1 MEEDVLEKKS
11 PLTYE
16 DRVIRKIASIAA
28 NNIEGIIAMSGNLLS
43 GITDKIMNSDSREKG
58 IAVEVG
64 QKQVAVDLKVICEYG
79 ISIPEVYEKTVSKIT
94 EDIKTMTGLEVVEIN
109 MHVDDIMTKEE
120 YERQLKQKETGGSAG
135 PRVD

>member
-1 MEEDVLEKKS
+1 MEDEILEKKN

-28 NNIEGIIAMSGNLLS
+28 NNIDGILSMSGSLFS
-43 GITDKIMNSDSREKG
+43 GITDKIINSESREKG

-64 QKQVAVDLKVICEYG
+64 QKQVAVDLRVICEYG
-79 ISIPEVYEKTVSKIT
+79 VSIPEVYEKSVTKIT
-94 EDIKTMTGLEVVEIN
+94 EDIKTMTGLEVVEVN

-120 YERQLKQKETGGSAG
+120 HDRQMKQKDTGGPAA